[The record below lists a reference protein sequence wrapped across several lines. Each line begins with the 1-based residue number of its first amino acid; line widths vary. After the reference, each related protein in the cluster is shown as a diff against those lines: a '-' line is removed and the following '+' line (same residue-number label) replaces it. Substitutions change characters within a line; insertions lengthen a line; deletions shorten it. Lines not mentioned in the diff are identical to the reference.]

1 MNLTYL
7 LHESARCN
15 IFTRLA
21 ASPFNL
27 SRRFGSTFRPRTMRL
42 ALAYGFALV
51 MSSALR
57 LPATRLPSRRSG
69 RPVAQ
74 VSSGDAEKDAAKA
87 TDANAAALSRGQ
99 QALEQIR
106 ATAEAQAEATVPAPA
121 LRWDQRARASVWRKL
136 KPWVPSVAGLRRELE
151 SNIALKGFGFTQREK
166 ARA

>member
-1 MNLTYL
+1 MV
-7 LHESARCN
+7 SPIRGSCRGDGAARQTC
-15 IFTRLA
+15 RAVLGA
-21 ASPFNL
+21 
-27 SRRFGSTFRPRTMRL
+27 RPPSMRL

-106 ATAEAQAEATVPAPA
+106 ATAEAQAEATVPAPV
-121 LRWDQRARASVWRKL
+121 LRWDQRARVSVWRKL

-151 SNIALKGFGFTQREK
+151 SNIALKGFGLTQSEK

>member
-1 MNLTYL
+1 
-7 LHESARCN
+7 
-15 IFTRLA
+15 
-21 ASPFNL
+21 
-27 SRRFGSTFRPRTMRL
+27 MRL

-106 ATAEAQAEATVPAPA
+106 ATAEAQAGATVPAP
-121 LRWDQRARASVWRKL
+121 LRWDQRARASVWQKL
-136 KPWVPSVAGLRRELE
+136 KPWVPNLAGLRRELE
-151 SNIALKGFGFTQREK
+151 SNIALKGFGLTQSEK

>member
-1 MNLTYL
+1 MRYHTCVVDFEGRGKAHDSRGVKL
-7 LHESARCN
+7 LAPFWHSMRAR
-15 IFTRLA
+15 
-21 ASPFNL
+21 SP
-27 SRRFGSTFRPRTMRL
+27 PMRL

-87 TDANAAALSRGQ
+87 TDAHAAAVSRGQ
-99 QALEQIR
+99 QALDQLR
-106 ATAEAQAEATVPAPA
+106 ATAEAQAGATVPAPV
-121 LRWDQRARASVWRKL
+121 LRWDQRARASVWQKL
-136 KPWVPSVAGLRRELE
+136 KPWVPNFSGVRRELRSE
-151 SNIALKGFGFTQREK
+151 LEKFGLTQSQK